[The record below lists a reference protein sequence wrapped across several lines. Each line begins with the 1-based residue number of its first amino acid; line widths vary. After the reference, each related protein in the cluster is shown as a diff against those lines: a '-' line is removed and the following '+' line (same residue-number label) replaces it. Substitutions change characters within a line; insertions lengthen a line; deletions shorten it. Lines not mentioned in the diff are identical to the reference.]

1 MNNETLSNTE
11 ILEAAKALRERTSEI
26 PQYVFSPDEAALLQR
41 EKEILETRRRG
52 GFAGVVDS
60 LVGAF
65 EGKRK
70 TAERM
75 LIEAR
80 RAEAEVERL
89 LTEKGALEAGMA
101 KQQAVLQRLQDM
113 ARGYHAKVSPEAE
126 RAHFLSRFWA
136 ADDFR
141 LPGHL
146 NQVANEINTAR
157 VLAQYI
163 DEYVSMQ
170 QGVVA
175 AAKDRVTEISKA
187 ISKIK

>member
-1 MNNETLSNTE
+1 MNIETLSNTE
-11 ILEAAKALRERTSEI
+11 ILEDAKALRERVAEI

-60 LVGAF
+60 LVGTFA
-65 EGKRK
+65 GKRQ

-80 RAEAEVERL
+80 QAEAEVERL

-101 KQQAVLQRLQDM
+101 KQQAVLQRLEDI
-113 ARGYHAKVSPEAE
+113 ARGYHAKVTPEAE
-126 RAHFLSRFWA
+126 KAHFLSRFWA

-146 NQVANEINTAR
+146 NQVSNEINTAR

-163 DEYVSMQ
+163 DLYTDMQ
-170 QGVVA
+170 RGVVEA
-175 AAKDRVTEISKA
+175 AEKRVTEISKA
-187 ISKIK
+187 IAKIK

>member
-11 ILEAAKALRERTSEI
+11 ILEVAKALRERVAEI

-60 LVGAF
+60 LIGTFA
-65 EGKRK
+65 GKRA
-70 TAERM
+70 TAEKM

-170 QGVVA
+170 QGVVKA
-175 AAKDRVTEISKA
+175 AQDRVTEISKA
-187 ISKIK
+187 IAKIK